1 MENVT
6 HTPKYEVVFFDLYGT
21 LIDIRTDEQCDA
33 AWQALYDTACELGAQ
48 YDSVEALRERFE
60 KLEAREMLHQS
71 NHAIV
76 RNGWDEFDVLPADK
90 VIDLE
95 PLITA
100 ALLLEFPLIP
110 LCDEE
115 CKGLCPQCG
124 ANLNEGPCGC
134 EPAADDDDDMPPNPF
149 AALKD
154 FPFDEPQN

>member
-76 RNGWDEFDVLPADK
+76 RNGWDEFDVLP
-90 VIDLE
+90 V
-95 PLITA
+95 A
-100 ALLLEFPLIP
+100 AHESQRRGGTVANVA
-110 LCDEE
+110 EGRS
-115 CKGLCPQCG
+115 KGRVGVPSG
-124 ANLNEGPCGC
+124 
-134 EPAADDDDDMPPNPF
+134 
-149 AALKD
+149 
-154 FPFDEPQN
+154 